1 MILRLHVE
9 RLELMAR
16 VGILPEEYQAPQ
28 RLLIDCDA
36 KVRPARW
43 PLQALEDSVS
53 YAAVSETLVTV
64 VAERHWPLLEE
75 LIEALRARL
84 AQDYPLLC
92 TLELRLRKPDIL
104 EGVASVGISLQWQR
118 EEA

>member
-1 MILRLHVE
+1 MILKIHIEQLC
-9 RLELMAR
+9 LQAR
-16 VGILPEEYQAPQ
+16 VGILPQEYAAPQ
-28 RLLIDCDA
+28 RLLIDCDGA
-36 KVRPARW
+36 VVPARW
-43 PLQALEDSVS
+43 PLEALEDSVS
-53 YAAVSETLVTV
+53 YAAVAETLSAV

-84 AQDYPLLC
+84 AQDYPLLR

-118 EEA
+118 EGA